1 MATSTILGISTV
13 RTVPLSDDS
22 LEVQSVASGS
32 GQIPVSLLC
41 GRLLANDVYPIGS
54 ATNTLFTI
62 SYRSTLP
69 VVPTK
74 IRLTFYTPST
84 SSSLIQGNVVSGTIS
99 NMSFQVQLFGPTG
112 DTTHSIFWE
121 ALA

>member
-32 GQIPVSLLC
+32 GQISVSLLC
-41 GRLLANDVYPIGS
+41 GRLLANDVYTIGS

-99 NMSFQVQLFGPTG
+99 NTTFQVQLFGPTG